1 MLSLQQ
7 LTFLIDYQLWFSI
20 VRLPMNSCLNPHLI
34 FLFLKTFGC
43 ACYSYLWP
51 YKNHKLEYQ
60 STQCTFIGYSLSH
73 KGYLCLHHSGKVYIS
88 RSVIFYEKT
97 FPYSSLPMNDS
108 SPTPHTFSTSFT
120 IPLLQTMSQTSSHPS
135 MCPTA
140 SRPVSPSILSPPI
153 SSPSLHPMTTHS
165 KVGTFNPKLLPYHI
179 TTCLLPFYPQANFL
193 PLLIKHWKIPTGTQL
208 WLKNIKP

>member
-1 MLSLQQ
+1 M
-7 LTFLIDYQLWFSI
+7 
-20 VRLPMNSCLNPHLI
+20 
-34 FLFLKTFGC
+34 
-43 ACYSYLWP
+43 
-51 YKNHKLEYQ
+51 
-60 STQCTFIGYSLSH
+60 
-73 KGYLCLHHSGKVYIS
+73 HHSGKVYIS

-140 SRPVSPSILSPPI
+140 SRLVSPSILSPPI

-179 TTCLLPFYPQANFL
+179 TYLSTSILPSGQLPTIVNQA
-193 PLLIKHWKIPTGTQL
+193 
-208 WLKNIKP
+208 LKNPNWNTAMVEEYQALVRNNT